1 MQDTGTESI
10 QSNHSHISKVLEWGF
25 DKDHNFTV
33 AKWGCVLCDIT
44 ADKPFKSEDDVW
56 VDHTSCDDDCFGCK
70 VKNLQ
75 LNAGDA
81 RGDVVASGTTQK
93 KWDSELDFYRQA
105 RKDGIQ
111 PEGTTRAAVERAYE
125 ASEVLNKAYNGEK
138 MPKAGAITK
147 QTAEVM
153 KEVGAI

>member
-1 MQDTGTESI
+1 MQDTGTEST

-25 DKDHNFTV
+25 DENYDFKVNL
-33 AKWGCVLCDIT
+33 WGCVLCDIT
-44 ADKPFKSEDDVW
+44 SDTPFKYEDIFT
-56 VDHTSCDDDCFGCK
+56 DHTNCGEDCFGCK
-70 VKNLQ
+70 VKTLE

-93 KWDSELDFYRQA
+93 KWDAELDFYKQA

-111 PEGTTRAAVERAYE
+111 PEGTSRAAIEKAYE
-125 ASEVLNKAYNGEK
+125 ASEVLNKPYDGGT
-138 MPKAGAITK
+138 MPKAGAINK